1 MYLADMFTAGP
12 NELDNI
18 DNMARSFNQ
27 PLTTITHQTL
37 VFGGAHCKDGESQLK
52 SSRPSTDLSG
62 FFQTV
67 FSY

>member
-37 VFGGAHCKDGESQLK
+37 VLGGHIAKMVNLN
-52 SSRPSTDLSG
+52 
-62 FFQTV
+62 
-67 FSY
+67 